1 MPSTAQTS
9 DFGIVTACY
18 MDLEDWIDVKV
29 TGHFIAGALGLPTAA
44 RFIT

>member
-18 MDLEDWIDVKV
+18 MGLEDWMDVKV
-29 TGHFIAGALGLPTAA
+29 TGHFIALALGLPTAA